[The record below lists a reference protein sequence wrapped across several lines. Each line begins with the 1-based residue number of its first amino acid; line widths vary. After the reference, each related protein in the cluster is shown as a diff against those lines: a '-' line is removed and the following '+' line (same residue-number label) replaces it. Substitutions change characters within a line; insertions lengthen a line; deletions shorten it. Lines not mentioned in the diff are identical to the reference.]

1 MILLAVIYMVFISL
15 GLPDSIFG
23 VAWPVIHT
31 DFGVQESFASIY
43 MIIIALTTGGVSFFA
58 GKLIQKFGTAKVT
71 LISIVLTVISLVGIS
86 FAPNLVVM
94 MIFSIIGGYGAGAI
108 DTGLNNY
115 VSLHYEARHMSWL
128 HCFWGVGVTVSPVI
142 MSFFLGDGNWRAGY
156 RAVAAIQAVIMLFV
170 VLYVN
175 RWDKL
180 EKLSAK
186 AETTGEESGEK
197 QNIFKIKG
205 VVTSILSLGL
215 YCSMEFLL
223 GTWGATFLVNAHSC
237 SPEIAARWVSLYYG
251 GIMLGRL
258 ISGFLSMRVNDK
270 MLIRLGSAV
279 SFAGIVLLALPLKE
293 ISFFGLLLIG
303 TGFGPI
309 FPSVLHT
316 VPENFGKANSAD
328 ITGKHM
334 GGAYAIGFTV
344 QLVFGYVAE
353 ATSFGITPFVLLAI
367 CAGLMIARE
376 ITNKRVKR

>member
-1 MILLAVIYMVFISL
+1 MGSILTRVSCPPKGMGGMTDLPTSSSTTAMAIQKMPASPSRVITGITASRKPQRRF
-15 GLPDSIFG
+15 P
-23 VAWPVIHT
+23 AIHSRMEELLIQRKT
-31 DFGVQESFASIY
+31 KQPLEYPSAGSTFKRPEGY
-43 MIIIALTTGGVSFFA
+43 FA

-309 FPSVLHT
+309 FPSVLHI
-316 VPENFGKANSAD
+316 V
-328 ITGKHM
+328 I
-334 GGAYAIGFTV
+334 
-344 QLVFGYVAE
+344 
-353 ATSFGITPFVLLAI
+353 
-367 CAGLMIARE
+367 
-376 ITNKRVKR
+376 